1 MVYCDLL
8 ADPGGV
14 GRPTGFSTGVTGCA
28 PLPPET
34 EVPVSVFKDQGGL
47 EVYDGVKC
55 LDEREED
62 MAAV

>member
-47 EVYDGVKC
+47 EVYDGV
-55 LDEREED
+55 
-62 MAAV
+62 